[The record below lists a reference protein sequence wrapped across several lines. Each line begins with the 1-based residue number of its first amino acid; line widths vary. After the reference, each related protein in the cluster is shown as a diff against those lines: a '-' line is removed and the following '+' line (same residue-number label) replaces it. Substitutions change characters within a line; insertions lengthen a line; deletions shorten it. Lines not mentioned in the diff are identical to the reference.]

1 MCDDRLF
8 IIMYGFI
15 VSYYVVSYHKMVER
29 KVLQL
34 GKRSPGMYVLYHTE
48 QYNLLKNAVLIITS
62 DSTIWYLRC
71 LLTHPVPPTRA
82 AYMRR

>member
-48 QYNLLKNAVLIITS
+48 QYNLLKKRCINHYFWQHNMVFEMFI
-62 DSTIWYLRC
+62 DSPSP
-71 LLTHPVPPTRA
+71 TH
-82 AYMRR
+82 